1 MREMRRLEV
10 PPERDVFGR
19 GSRSLVRAFE
29 VSRGEVQRL
38 QEERPELVA
47 ASEAGVMLL
56 HPKRNR
62 AWLYYGFSNQDAL
75 RRWFRPLFEG
85 LAAAL
90 RADEASRGIFLWFA
104 DLPNRPYVEPVLV
117 DCFFELK
124 HEWMEMGLARLPEDA
139 APIDE
144 IAPGFVLRRASPA
157 EQEAA
162 GAIDVAAFADEA
174 WQVADFV
181 DAAREASEFRVL
193 EQRDGSCVV
202 GYVGLWLEEG
212 RVGKIDLLGVHP
224 DFRRRGLAEAMLRW
238 SLAWFREQG
247 MRRGRLT
254 VHTDN
259 TAAIALYRKLGFTHQ
274 RSGLTY
280 RRSTDERELA
290 EMAQKRKGTYVKFG
304 DWR

>member
-1 MREMRRLEV
+1 MKDMRRLEV
-10 PPERDVFGR
+10 PPEKDVFER

-29 VSRGEVQRL
+29 VTREEVRRVQT
-38 QEERPELVA
+38 ERPELVV
-47 ASEAGVMLL
+47 SRDDGVMLL
-56 HPKRNR
+56 QPKRNR
-62 AWLYYGFSNQDAL
+62 AWLCYGFSNLDAL
-75 RRWFRPLFEG
+75 RREFKPVFEK
-85 LAAAL
+85 LVAAL
-90 RADEASRGIFLWFA
+90 KTGEATRGIFLWFA
-104 DLPNRPYVEPVLV
+104 DHPNRPYVEPVLV
-117 DCFFELK
+117 DCFFELR
-124 HEWMEMGLARLPEDA
+124 HEWMEMGLARLPEDT
-139 APIDE
+139 APTDE

-193 EQRDGSCVV
+193 EERDGARIV
-202 GYVGLWLEEG
+202 GYIGLWLEEG

-224 DFRRRGLAEAMLRW
+224 DFRRRGLAETMLRW
-238 SLAWFREQG
+238 SLAWFRGQG
-247 MRRGRLT
+247 MRRARLT

-259 TAAIALYRKLGFTHQ
+259 AAAIALYRKLGFTHH

-280 RRSTDERELA
+280 RRPTDERELA

>member
-10 PPERDVFGR
+10 PPEKDVFER

-29 VSRGEVQRL
+29 VTRQEVRRL
-38 QEERPELVA
+38 QEERPELA
-47 ASEAGVMLL
+47 LSEDEGVMLL
-56 HPKRNR
+56 QPKRNR
-62 AWLYYGFSNQDAL
+62 AWLFYGFNNLDAL
-75 RRWFRPLFEG
+75 RREFKPMFER
-85 LAAAL
+85 LVSAL
-90 RADEASRGIFLWFA
+90 KPGEASRGIFLWFA
-104 DLPNRPYVEPVLV
+104 DQPNRPYVEPVFI

-124 HEWMEMGLARLPEDA
+124 HEWMEMALARLPEDA
-139 APIDE
+139 VADE
-144 IAPGFVLRRASPA
+144 VAPGFVLRRGSSG

-162 GAIDVAAFADEA
+162 AAIDVAAFADET
-174 WQVADFV
+174 WQAEDFV
-181 DAAREASEFRVL
+181 DAASEASEFRVL
-193 EQRDGSCVV
+193 KERDGSRVV

-238 SLAWFREQG
+238 SLAWFRGQG
-247 MRRGRLT
+247 VRRARLT

-259 TAAIALYRKLGFTHQ
+259 AAAIALYRKLGFTHQ

-280 RRSTDERELA
+280 RRPTDERELA
-290 EMAQKRKGTYVKFG
+290 ETAQKRKGTYVKFG